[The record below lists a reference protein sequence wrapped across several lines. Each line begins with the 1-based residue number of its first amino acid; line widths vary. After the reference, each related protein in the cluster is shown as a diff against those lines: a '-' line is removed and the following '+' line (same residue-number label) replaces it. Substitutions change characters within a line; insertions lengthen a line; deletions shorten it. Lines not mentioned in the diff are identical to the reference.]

1 MIFTG
6 HTSIFGI
13 YQAPTFIIKKTQY
26 ITFTISL
33 KKKFFFE
40 RLHLDT

>member
-13 YQAPTFIIKKTQY
+13 YQAPTFIIQKTQY
-26 ITFTISL
+26 ITFKTSF
-33 KKKFFFE
+33 KKIFFFE
-40 RLHLDT
+40 RLHLDI